1 MTSATRTPSL
11 PDLPPIGEFLPGY
24 EATSFEGIAAPKNTP
39 VEIVDKL
46 NKAINAGFTD
56 QKFKARLADLGGEGM
71 PGTPADFT
79 KVIADETEKWGKVV
93 KFAGLKAEMIG
104 CINFTEEE
112 HHGISAPP
120 LFAIDRCC
128 RVCAFGAR
136 GARGY
141 LSVPRRQAHRR
152 FSARRRRRFGGPH
165 RRQSACRMFG
175 ASRSSSRTGPVPAR
189 RLALDAVAHAPPDG
203 YTMLLAPGSPQ
214 VQAFLFST
222 LTFNPA
228 TDFAPVSLIGTYPDI
243 IAVGNNSNFKTL
255 QDFIAYA
262 KANPGKVSWAS
273 PGVGTVP
280 HLAGELFKHMTHLE
294 MTHVPYR
301 GMTDG
306 LMTDL
311 MTGRLDLMFN
321 TTGSLLQPV
330 RSKQLR
336 GLAVT
341 TAQRFPDEPELPTVA
356 EQGVPGYDVSSWYGL
371 YVPAK
376 TPPDIIKKINADM
389 VAMLS
394 QPAIKEKFAPLGVL
408 AQGSTPQEL
417 AAKNAGDA
425 ALWEPI
431 IKEANIKVE

>member
-1 MTSATRTPSL
+1 M
-11 PDLPPIGEFLPGY
+11 EFP
-24 EATSFEGIAAPKNTP
+24 
-39 VEIVDKL
+39 
-46 NKAINAGFTD
+46 
-56 QKFKARLADLGGEGM
+56 
-71 PGTPADFT
+71 
-79 KVIADETEKWGKVV
+79 
-93 KFAGLKAEMIG
+93 
-104 CINFTEEE
+104 
-112 HHGISAPP
+112 
-120 LFAIDRCC
+120 
-128 RVCAFGAR
+128 
-136 GARGY
+136 
-141 LSVPRRQAHRR
+141 
-152 FSARRRRRFGGPH
+152 RRRFLHLTGAAAFAPLVRAARADTYPSRVVKLTVGFPPGG
-165 RRQSACRMFG
+165 G
-175 ASRSSSRTGPVPAR
+175 ADLAAR
-189 RLALDAVAHAPPDG
+189 IVANGLSDIWGEQVIVENRPGAGTRLALDSVAHAPPDG
-203 YTMLLAPGSPQ
+203 YTMLLEPGSPQ
-214 VQAFLFST
+214 VQGYLFST

-243 IAVGNNSNFKTL
+243 IAVANNSAFKTL
-255 QDFIAYA
+255 PDFIAYA

-306 LMTDL
+306 LMT
-311 MTGRLDLMFN
+311 GRIDLMFN

-371 YVPAK
+371 YVPGK
-376 TPPDIIKKINADM
+376 TPPDIVKKINADM
-389 VAMLS
+389 VTMLS
-394 QPAIKEKFAPLGVL
+394 QPTIKEKFAPLGIL

-425 ALWEPI
+425 VLWEPI